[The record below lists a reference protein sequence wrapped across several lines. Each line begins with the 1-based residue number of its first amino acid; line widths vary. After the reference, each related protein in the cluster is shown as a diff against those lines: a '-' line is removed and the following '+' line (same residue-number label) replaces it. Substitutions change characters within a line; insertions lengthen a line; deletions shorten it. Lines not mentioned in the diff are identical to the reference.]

1 MFRPVLLVP
10 ALVALLLLSSLPTT
24 SATFALGAVGGLG
37 ALTAAQTSTLGA
49 VAVLGK
55 LGLIAG
61 LALSRRGGSR
71 RGKRSAEEEEVPS
84 LEMLVPL
91 EVEDCYKRVICSAS
105 SGEVHNQKV
114 NAVLNLFNPVQFMRA
129 PLSHKAMKFLEAA
142 RFVKDT
148 LNTL

>member
-10 ALVALLLLSSLPTT
+10 ALVALAMLSSIPTT
-24 SATFALGAVGGLG
+24 SATFAMAITSGTASVLT
-37 ALTAAQTSTLGA
+37 LTAAQTSA
-49 VAVLGK
+49 VAAVAILGK
-55 LGLIAG
+55 LGLLAK
-61 LALSRRGGSR
+61 LALLRR
-71 RGKRSAEEEEVPS
+71 RGKRSAEEEEEMPS

-114 NAVLNLFNPVQFMRA
+114 TAVLNLLNPVQFMRA

-142 RFVKDT
+142 RFG
-148 LNTL
+148 

>member
-24 SATFALGAVGGLG
+24 SATFALAITSGTASILT
-37 ALTAAQTSTLGA
+37 LTAAQTSA
-49 VAVLGK
+49 VAAVAILGK
-55 LGLIAG
+55 LGL
-61 LALSRRGGSR
+61 LAKLTLLRR
-71 RGKRSAEEEEVPS
+71 RGKRSAEEEEEVPS

-142 RFVKDT
+142 RFVKDS
-148 LNTL
+148 

>member
-1 MFRPVLLVP
+1 MFRPVVLVP
-10 ALVALLLLSSLPTT
+10 ALVALAMLSSLPTT
-24 SATFALGAVGGLG
+24 SGTFALAITSGTTSLLT
-37 ALTAAQTSTLGA
+37 LTAAQTSA
-49 VAVLGK
+49 VAAVAILGK
-55 LGLIAG
+55 LGL
-61 LALSRRGGSR
+61 LALRR

-114 NAVLNLFNPVQFMRA
+114 TAVLNLLNPVQFMRA

-142 RFVKDT
+142 RFG
-148 LNTL
+148 

>member
-1 MFRPVLLVP
+1 MFCPYLLVP

-24 SATFALGAVGGLG
+24 SATFALAITSGTASILT
-37 ALTAAQTSTLGA
+37 LTAAQTSA
-49 VAVLGK
+49 VAAVAILGK
-55 LGLIAG
+55 LGLLAK
-61 LALSRRGGSR
+61 LALLRR

-142 RFVKDT
+142 RFVKDA
-148 LNTL
+148 